1 VTRPTPASLGR
12 ALELVES
19 PLRDAVRTLP
29 EPLWRPVAYHF
40 GWVNGDG
47 EDLDGRGGKGVRAA
61 LAVLSAEAAGAPP
74 SIGVP
79 GAVAVELIHN
89 FSLVHDDVIDNDRE
103 RRHRP
108 TVWALFG
115 VPEALIAGDAM
126 HTLAFQVLM
135 AESTPSTFRATAEL
149 AGATAAMISG
159 QRYDMAFDERLDVS
173 VAECSRMEGDK
184 TGALLAYSAAVG
196 AVLADADDA
205 LIGAL
210 ESYGMELG
218 LAFQA
223 VDDLLGIWGDPAVT
237 GKPAG
242 NDLRERKK
250 SLPVAAAMAGDET
263 ARGELSLLFGKDELL
278 DADVTRAA
286 ELVEAAGGRDATVE
300 LAEAHMAA
308 ALDALAYSGAGDQ
321 AAAEL
326 VEMAEFI
333 VERDF

>member
-1 VTRPTPASLGR
+1 MIRPVPASLGR
-12 ALELVES
+12 ALELVEQ
-19 PLRDAVRTLP
+19 PLREAVRTLP
-29 EPLWRPVAYHF
+29 DALWQPVAYHF
-40 GWVNGDG
+40 GWVDMGGASNPGG
-47 EDLDGRGGKGVRAA
+47 GGKGVRAA
-61 LAVLSAEAAGAPP
+61 LAVLSAEAAGRPAEV
-74 SIGVP
+74 SIP
-79 GAVAVELIHN
+79 GAVAVELVHN

-126 HTLAFQVLM
+126 HTLAFQVLV
-135 AESTPSTFRATAEL
+135 AEPTTERFRATAEL
-149 AGATAAMISG
+149 AEATAAMISG
-159 QRYDMAFDERLDVS
+159 QRSDMAFDERLDVS

-184 TGALLAYSAAVG
+184 TGALLAYAAGVG
-196 AVLADADDA
+196 AILAGADETLIAA
-205 LIGAL
+205 LKR
-210 ESYGMELG
+210 YGMELG

-250 SLPVAAAMAGDET
+250 SLPVAVAMASDPA
-263 ARGELSLLFGKDELL
+263 AREELAELFGKADLL
-278 DADVTRAA
+278 DADVARAA
-286 ELVEAAGGRDATVE
+286 SLVEAAGGRAATVE
-300 LAEAHMAA
+300 IAGRHTDA
-308 ALDALAYSGAGDQ
+308 ALEALADSGSRSS

-326 VEMAEFI
+326 VELAEFI

>member
-1 VTRPTPASLGR
+1 M
-12 ALELVES
+12 
-19 PLRDAVRTLP
+19 RTLP

-40 GWVNGDG
+40 GWVDVAGATVVG
-47 EDLDGRGGKGVRAA
+47 HGGKGVRAA
-61 LAVLSAEAAGAPP
+61 LAILSAESAGSPP
-74 SIGVP
+74 SVGVP

-89 FSLVHDDVIDNDRE
+89 FSLVHDDVIDNDTE

-108 TVWALFG
+108 TVWALYG

-135 AESTPSTFRATAEL
+135 AEPTGERFQATAEL
-149 AGATAAMISG
+149 AEATAAMISG
-159 QRYDMAFDERLDVS
+159 QRADMAFDERLDVS

-196 AVLADADDA
+196 AVLAGADAN
-205 LIGAL
+205 LV
-210 ESYGMELG
+210 ESLRRYGMELG

-250 SLPVAAAMAGDET
+250 SLPVAVAMASDST
-263 ARGELSLLFGKDELL
+263 AREELAAVFDTAELTES
-278 DADVTRAA
+278 DVARAA
-286 ELVEAAGGRDATVE
+286 DLVEAAGGREATAE
-300 LAEAHMAA
+300 LATSHMAA
-308 ALDALAYSGAGDQ
+308 ALGALGESGAESV

-326 VEMAEFI
+326 EELAAFI
-333 VERDF
+333 VEREF